1 MQKRITKKLFFS
13 LLFMLVCTTTLWA
26 QTPEIAGVVKDETGA
41 PLIAATVTVT
51 PKSDTLKKK
60 SALTNTEGKFSIPDL
75 IAGAPYQIS
84 VSYIGYKTW
93 TIDNFMLKPAEQSS
107 LIVSLKTNAELGE
120 VVVLGYGKSS
130 KRNLLQ
136 SVSTMKGKDVVEV
149 PAATLSQTLAGR
161 VPGLVITQSGGK
173 PGKSSSIRVRAY
185 DGFGPAKPPLFVIDG
200 VISDQFAFDGL
211 DASEVDNISVLKD
224 GASASA
230 YGVRGAN
237 GVIVVTTKKGVTGP
251 PQINVISSYSIN
263 EPTVQPETLSAY
275 DEAILQNDIL
285 QQINPTGYL
294 TDSRYYTKD
303 ELDYWKTH
311 NVDLLK
317 KYYKRPTEYRTTANI
332 SGASEKINYF
342 VSGSFY
348 KGTGSF
354 DNVDYQKYNIR
365 AKVDAK
371 ITRDLNIGLNL
382 TTDIRNDQKP
392 YWEYDYDNDDMPNLY
407 QGLLTRGKM
416 GPDYVEFNGKSYP
429 VGTLMAWH
437 PGEVINGNTGYN
449 RKKWSNYQA
458 LVDVNYNLSSLVD
471 GLKLRATFAN
481 YTRHDFRK
489 TLNLPYNLYITNR
502 FGDNNHLVGDQ
513 IDFTRTKQRNDG
525 NVINETYNS
534 GAFYQLNFYINYDKS
549 FGKHNISATAMYEQS
564 ETNNDAFNASNQFVL
579 SRELDQISLASSDP
593 LNYGVGG
600 SEFDDGRLAAF
611 ARLSYNYAGKYLV
624 EGSFRYEGSRYFIPS
639 NRYAIFPAVSVGWR
653 ISDEP
658 FFKDNVK
665 FVNDFKLRASFG
677 MTGEEPNLNADGSQN
692 TTLQWEQ
699 YYRKTSGAIFGNISN
714 GVSLGAYP
722 NADITW
728 AKKQSI
734 DIGFDASLFNNTVII
749 SATRFMTKRNDILGD
764 IGASVPTTW
773 GATYPLVN
781 FGAMESKGYE
791 VSIDYRKSINKDLT
805 FNAGVNYSYA
815 VNKQVR
821 INQAQNIRD
830 YQNQLGR
837 PAGGIMGYIATD
849 ILRTQAD
856 IDALPA
862 GYTINGSV
870 PKLGMLNFKDIRGAT
885 SDKPD
890 GKIDGND
897 QEFIAKYSTPPS
909 TYNLNLGAT
918 WKSFSIDLLIQGTGN
933 YYKVRAPLLNNAQYI
948 TEEAG
953 SAAFWADH
961 WSPETPNGK
970 YPIYVDEAGGGNAST
985 FWLDNASFIR
995 LKNLNIGWSVPLHNQ
1010 SKSVFKNV
1018 RLYFNGSNLFLLKDN
1033 IKVYDPE
1040 ATGLVSYP
1048 LNRNY
1053 TFGVNVTL

>member
-1 MQKRITKKLFFS
+1 MQKRITRNLFFILS
-13 LLFMLVCTTTLWA
+13 FILCTAMLQA
-26 QTPEIAGVVKDETGA
+26 QTPEITGIVKDESGT

-51 PKSDTLKKK
+51 LKSDVQKKK
-60 SALTNTEGKFSIPDL
+60 SALTNPDGKFTIPDL
-75 IAGAPYQIS
+75 EAGVAYQIS

-93 TIDNFMLKPAEQSS
+93 TIDNFVLKPAEQSS

-136 SVSTMKGKDVVEV
+136 SVSSMKGKDVVEV
-149 PAATLSQTLAGR
+149 PSATLSQTMAGR
-161 VPGLVITQSGGK
+161 VPGLVITQTGGK
-173 PGKSSSIRVRAY
+173 PGRSSSIRVRAY

-237 GVIVVTTKKGVTGP
+237 GVIVVTTKKGITGP
-251 PQINVISSYSIN
+251 PLINVISSYSIN
-263 EPTVQPETLSAY
+263 EPTVQPKTLSAY
-275 DEAILQNDIL
+275 DEAVLSNDIL
-285 QQINPTGYL
+285 QQVNPTGYQ
-294 TDSRYYTKD
+294 TDSRYYAKD

-311 NVDLLK
+311 DVNLLK

-354 DNVDYQKYNIR
+354 DNIDYQKYNIR
-365 AKVDAK
+365 AKVDAR
-371 ITRDLNIGLNL
+371 ITRDLSIGLNL

-392 YWEYDYDNDDMPNLY
+392 YWEYDYDNDDMPDLY
-407 QGLLTRGKM
+407 KGLLSRGKM
-416 GPDYVEFNGKSYP
+416 APDYVEYNGKSYP

-502 FGDNNHLVGDQ
+502 FGSNNHLIGDE
-513 IDFTRTKQRNDG
+513 IDFSRTKQRNDG
-525 NVINETYNS
+525 NAINETYNAGS
-534 GAFYQLNFYINYDKS
+534 FYQLNFYVNYDKS

-564 ETNNDAFNASNQFVL
+564 ETNNDAFNARNQFVL
-579 SRELDQISLASSDP
+579 SRQLDQLSLASSDP
-593 LNYGVGG
+593 LNYSVGG

-639 NRYAIFPAVSVGWR
+639 NRYALFPAVSAGWR
-653 ISDEP
+653 ISDEA
-658 FFKDNVK
+658 FFKDNVR
-665 FVNDFKLRASFG
+665 FVNDLKLRASFG
-677 MTGEEPNLNADGSQN
+677 MTGEEPNLNADGSLN

-699 YYRKTSGAIFGNISN
+699 YYRKNQGAIFGSISN

-734 DIGFDASLFNNTVII
+734 DIGFDASLFNNSVNI
-749 SATRFMTKRNDILGD
+749 SATRFMTKRKDILGD
-764 IGASVPTTW
+764 VGASVPTTW

-791 VSIDYRKSINKDLT
+791 ISVDYRKSLNKHLT
-805 FNAGVNYSYA
+805 FNAGINYSYA

-837 PAGGIMGYIATD
+837 PTGGIMGYIATD

-862 GYTINGSV
+862 GYTINGAV

-890 GKIDGND
+890 GKIDAND
-897 QEFIAKYSTPPS
+897 QEFIARYSTPPS
-909 TYNLNLGAT
+909 IYNLTLGVT
-918 WKSFSIDLLIQGTGN
+918 WRSFSIDLLIQGTGN
-933 YYKVRAPLLNNAQYI
+933 YYKVRSPLLNNAQYL
-948 TEEAG
+948 TQEAG
-953 SAAFWADH
+953 SAAFWGDH
-961 WSPETPNGK
+961 WSPQNPNGR
-970 YPIYVDEAGGGNAST
+970 YPIYVDEGGGGNAST

-995 LKNLNIGWSVPLHNQ
+995 LKNLNLGWAVPLSH
-1010 SKSVFKNV
+1010 SGKSVFKSV
-1018 RLYFNGSNLFLLKDN
+1018 RVYFNGSNLFLLKN
-1033 IKVYDPE
+1033 KIKVYDPE
-1040 ATGLVSYP
+1040 AQSLVSYP

-1053 TFGVNVTL
+1053 TLGVNVTL